1 MGMVMVRME
10 QVPLDAGET
19 AYIKMENVGE
29 VACILELVVEK
40 LLEVQLANPRDYQ
53 MAVSGVRGH
62 QLAHDNHSLAVSLQ
76 AHGFPT
82 ELLLQQ
88 GGWVVPWPPKIY
100 GYWLDLSISSEE
112 NQMKQ

>member
-1 MGMVMVRME
+1 MANME
-10 QVPLDAGET
+10 LMPLDAGET
-19 AYIKMENVGE
+19 ANLKMENVGE
-29 VACILELVVEK
+29 VACILELVGEK
-40 LLEVQLANPRDYQ
+40 LLEVQLTNPGVSQ
-53 MAVSGVRGH
+53 MAVSGVRRH
-62 QLAHDNHSLAVSLQ
+62 QLAHDNHGLADGFQ

-82 ELLLQQ
+82 EILLQQ